1 MTEPAT
7 PLPIESLRADFQD
20 ALAAGHTVVSAATG
34 SGKSTRLPLWAA
46 EQGPVLVIE
55 PRRIA
60 ATSLARYVASLYGG
74 ETGAEI
80 GYAIRFDSAYG
91 ADTRVLFVTPGIALR
106 WFADDGLAGF
116 STVILDEFHERRAD
130 TDLLLALLRDAERHR
145 LVLTSATFDGD
156 RLAEQLGARRLDA
169 KGRSHPVETRHLG
182 REPRDMPTAKG
193 LDRRIAEAVQ
203 QALGET
209 AGDLL
214 VFLPGRGE
222 IRAAANR
229 LGNIDADVITLHA
242 RAPDSDQRRAL
253 APGDGRRVIL
263 ATNVA
268 ETSLTVPGVTA
279 VIDSGLERRTR
290 RRNGRTVLA
299 LEAIARSAADQRA
312 GRAGRTAPGLCLRLW
327 GAQAPLATATP
338 PEIER
343 EDLTDTVLAAAC
355 CGRPARMLA
364 FPDDLPEQSLARAEN
379 LLSKIGAIDGSGHA
393 TPRGHALFALPL
405 DPLLAHLVTAM
416 PDRATGGFMADLV
429 AALSTRQRIATAPS
443 DPAEREVLLRAL
455 GRRCDATFLVALLRG
470 QDLPGVR
477 VNRGARDEAR
487 RLSDRVRM
495 LADLPARPDEIDV
508 DPAIA
513 LRTAMTAAPEL
524 AHVRRGKRRHVL
536 ANGERELQ
544 PADDSLLGDDDEAA
558 LVFDD
563 HAVPGRGTRETLTIG
578 TCLAPV
584 TLEDLVGAGLAT
596 AAIEEP
602 KPGAGTVHTERRW
615 YYAGRVIA
623 SEEIEPEGDEARAAI
638 ARLVLERRLLKP
650 AGERLLDDLAAWDLY
665 VRLGHAEGETPDAE
679 YWLIERL
686 HHLGV
691 DQAADIE
698 LVEPDD
704 LRFDGVP
711 EWERER
717 FDRQYPRYV
726 SLSDLELRIHYDV
739 RRRTVTAE
747 HIGGRRKSDPKSWEL
762 PAWPGWK
769 VEFRR
774 ASRVVDVR

>member
-1 MTEPAT
+1 MTDKAT
-7 PLPIESLRADFQD
+7 PLPIESLRADFHT

-34 SGKSTRLPLWAA
+34 SGKSTRLPIWAA
-46 EQGPVLVIE
+46 EHGPVLVIE

-60 ATSLARYVASLYGG
+60 ATSLARYVASLNGG
-74 ETGAEI
+74 ETGGEV

-91 ADTRVLFVTPGIALR
+91 SDTRVLFVTPGIALR
-106 WFADDGLAGF
+106 WYADNGLAGF
-116 STVILDEFHERRAD
+116 ATVILDEFHERRAD

-156 RLAEQLGARRLDA
+156 RLADQLGARRLDA
-169 KGRSHPVETRHLG
+169 RGRSHPVETRHLG
-182 REPRDMPTAKG
+182 PEPRDMPTAKG
-193 LDRRIAEAVQ
+193 LDRRVSEAVH
-203 QALGET
+203 QAMSET
-209 AGDLL
+209 EGDLL

-222 IRAAANR
+222 IRAAGNR
-229 LGNIDADVITLHA
+229 LGKIDADVIALHA
-242 RAPDSDQRRAL
+242 GAPEADQRRAL

-299 LEAIARSAADQRA
+299 LEAIACSAADQRA

-327 GAQAPLATATP
+327 GAQAPLVTATP
-338 PEIER
+338 PEVER

-355 CGRPARMLA
+355 CGRPARALP
-364 FPDDLPEQSLARAEN
+364 FPDELPEKSLAAAEP
-379 LLSKIGAIDGSGHA
+379 LLTDIGAIDGEGHA

-416 PDRATGGFMADLV
+416 PDPDTGGFMADLV
-429 AALSTRQRIATAPS
+429 AALSTRQRIATVAS
-443 DPAEREVLLRAL
+443 DPAEREPLLRAL
-455 GRRCDATFLVALLRG
+455 GRRCDATLLVAILRG

-477 VNRGARDEAR
+477 VNRAARDEAR
-487 RLSDRVRM
+487 RLGDRVRA
-495 LADLPARPDEIDV
+495 LADLPGRPKASDIDPV
-508 DPAIA
+508 SA
-513 LRTAMTAAPEL
+513 LRAAMAAVPAL
-524 AHVRRGKRRHVL
+524 THVRRGKRRHVL

-544 PADDSLLGDDDEAA
+544 PADDSLLGDEDEAA

-563 HAVPGRGTRETLTIG
+563 HSVPGRGTRETLTIG

-584 TLEDLVGAGLAT
+584 GLQDIVDAGVAT
-596 AAIEEP
+596 AAIEDP
-602 KPGAGTVHTERRW
+602 KPGNETVHAERRW
-615 YYAGRVIA
+615 YYAGRAITA
-623 SEEIEPEGDEARAAI
+623 EEIEPEGHEARAAI
-638 ARLVLERRLLKP
+638 ARLVLEGRVLKP
-650 AGERLLDDLAAWDLY
+650 AGKRLQDDLTAWDLY
-665 VRLGHAEGETPDAE
+665 VRLGHAEGATPEAE
-679 YWLIERL
+679 SWLVERL
-686 HHLGV
+686 QHLGV
-691 DQAADIE
+691 GQAADIA
-698 LVEPDD
+698 LVEPAD
-704 LRFDGVP
+704 LSFDGIP

-739 RRRTVTAE
+739 RRKTVIAE
-747 HIGGRRKSDPKSWEL
+747 HVGGRRKSDPKSWEL

-769 VEFRR
+769 VEYRR